1 MKTSSVAAAYEFES
15 LVAELLEALGFT
27 DVTNV
32 GGAGDHGIDIQATL
46 PVKSPTGEVIPHL
59 WLVEVKHYGNQGRL
73 SAGAVAQ
80 LVGMLQTRPGG
91 KALVV
96 TSGNLTSAAREYAD
110 KFNASGGNLE
120 IWDREILAS
129 LLSRFPHLQAKYD
142 DLISNFPKSLSAPD
156 MKKDVDLAARL
167 SNCPLGKSGWKQFES
182 ICIDILVEA
191 FVPPLK
197 SPKPQARTLDGL
209 ERRDVLFPLRN
220 VEGGWEKIR
229 QEFEAKFLLC
239 EFKNYSEPFTKD
251 EVNQTRNYLRDATI
265 GKIGIIF
272 SRKGPDDGALKMCN
286 SIYSQER
293 KVILFFDEARLIE
306 LLRLKKA
313 GQNPLDLIQ
322 DALDD
327 FYISHE

>member
-1 MKTSSVAAAYEFES
+1 MKTSSATTAYEFES

-27 DVTNV
+27 NVTNV
-32 GGAGDHGIDIQATL
+32 GRASDQGVDIQATL

-73 SAGAVAQ
+73 SAATVAQ
-80 LVGMLQTRPGG
+80 LVGMLQVKSGG

-110 KFNASGGNLE
+110 KFNATGGNLE
-120 IWDREILAS
+120 IWDRETLAS
-129 LLSRFPHLQAKYD
+129 LLTRFPRLQAKYD
-142 DLISNFPKSLSAPD
+142 NLISNFPKSLSAPD
-156 MKKDVDLAARL
+156 AKKDVDLVARL
-167 SNCPLGKSGWKQFES
+167 SNCPLGKSGWKQFED
-182 ICIDILVEA
+182 ICTDILIEA

-197 SPKPQARTLDGL
+197 PPKPQARTLNGL
-209 ERRDVLFPLRN
+209 ERRDALFPLRN
-220 VEGGWEKIR
+220 VEGGWEKIQ
-229 QEFEAKFLLC
+229 QEFGAKFLLC
-239 EFKNYSEPFTKD
+239 EFKNYSELFTKD
-251 EVNQTRNYLRDATI
+251 EVNQTRNYLRDTV

-272 SRKGPDDGALKMCN
+272 SRKGPDDGALKMRN

-306 LLRLKKA
+306 LLRLKTA

>member
-1 MKTSSVAAAYEFES
+1 MKSNSAAAAYEFES

-27 DVTNV
+27 NVINV
-32 GGAGDHGIDIQATL
+32 GRTGDYGVDLQATF
-46 PVKSPTGEVIPHL
+46 PVKSPTGEIVPHL
-59 WLVEVKHYGNQGRL
+59 WLVDVKHYGNQDRL
-73 SAGAVAQ
+73 SSPAVAQ
-80 LVGMLQTRPGG
+80 LVGMLQARPRG
-91 KALVV
+91 KALIV
-96 TSGNLTSAAREYAD
+96 TSGNLTSAAKEYVN
-110 KFNASGGNLE
+110 KFNATGGDLE
-120 IWDREILAS
+120 IWDRETLSS
-129 LLSRFPHLQAKYD
+129 LLSRFPHLQTKYEG
-142 DLISNFPKSLSAPD
+142 LISSFPKSLSAPYA
-156 MKKDVDLAARL
+156 KKDVDLVTRL
-167 SNCPLGKSGWKQFES
+167 SNCLLGKPGWNQFES
-182 ICIDILVEA
+182 ICIDILTEV

-197 SPKPQARTLDGL
+197 APKPQARTLDGL
-209 ERRDVLFPLRN
+209 ERRDALFSLRN

-251 EVNQTRNYLRDATI
+251 EVNQTRNYLRDTI

-272 SRKGPDDGALKMCN
+272 SRKGPDDGALKMRN

-293 KVILFFDEARLIE
+293 KVILFFDESRLIE
-306 LLRLKKA
+306 LLRLKRA